1 MSIFANKTVD
11 MEMIM
16 RPTCVIAGMYE
27 DDPGLMNQ
35 EQYYSMK
42 LHHPVLP
49 GNELVV
55 KEFFGTL
62 EQVENLMDALIELPW
77 AREYY
82 ASTIAAWEAYQAGD
96 LGAVHGVGESFER
109 LLTPVSEI
117 ARSRH
122 LQEHVH
128 WAYTD
133 KYGAMIP
140 AYADDVETEQVLLQ
154 DGNRYLR
161 CARYW
166 LNDVARVH
174 SDYGW
179 IVYDGKSRGIPEML
193 HAPFGGA
200 ISPRLFLVEEEYF
213 NVADAM
219 RDMLDNKFNYN
230 QLSREMFS
238 GC

>member
-1 MSIFANKTVD
+1 M
-11 MEMIM
+11 
-16 RPTCVIAGMYE
+16 
-27 DDPGLMNQ
+27 
-35 EQYYSMK
+35 
-42 LHHPVLP
+42 
-49 GNELVV
+49 
-55 KEFFGTL
+55 
-62 EQVENLMDALIELPW
+62 
-77 AREYY
+77 
-82 ASTIAAWEAYQAGD
+82 
-96 LGAVHGVGESFER
+96 
-109 LLTPVSEI
+109 
-117 ARSRH
+117 
-122 LQEHVH
+122 
-128 WAYTD
+128 
-133 KYGAMIP
+133 
-140 AYADDVETEQVLLQ
+140 LLQ
-154 DGNRYLR
+154 DGNRHLR